1 MTNPNPFV
9 PKGSL
14 LEQQTKSR
22 SQFKWAV
29 SGILAVSV
37 IGLVAILIQGCKRET
52 PAGDSGSSTDLSSLN
67 ASNGPSDMSTSN
79 GADIYSNATPTY
91 ATMPPSNTTSTPV
104 PPVSAIPPQPP
115 VAAIPAVPA
124 TPVDN
129 GGATSEYV
137 VVSGDTL
144 GKIAHSHGVTLKA
157 LEAANPGVDPKKLH
171 PKQKLNIP
179 AGSSSMSSTTS
190 ADMGAGSVE
199 SGETYV
205 VKSGD
210 TLTKIAKKYH
220 VKVKALQSANNL
232 TSTQIHVGLKLKIP
246 VSAESAPAAPTPDM
260 STQPEPAAA
269 APAMS
274 MPAPSTP
281 APASAH

>member
-14 LEQQTKSR
+14 LEQQSKSR

-37 IGLVAILIQGCKRET
+37 IGLVAILIQGCKREA
-52 PAGDSGSSTDLSSLN
+52 PVGDSGSTDLSSLN
-67 ASNGPSDMSTSN
+67 ASNTPADMSSSN
-79 GADIYSNATPTY
+79 SADIYSNATPTY
-91 ATMPPSNTTSTPV
+91 ATMPPSNTMSAPNQ
-104 PPVSAIPPQPP
+104 PISAIPSQPPQQPVSAIP
-115 VAAIPAVPA
+115 AN
-124 TPVDN
+124 PVDN
-129 GGATSEYV
+129 SGATTEYT

-144 GKIAHSHGVTLKA
+144 GKIAHAHGVSLKA

-179 AGSSSMSSTTS
+179 AGGGSASAASP
-190 ADMGAGSVE
+190 ADMSGSSVD

-210 TLTKIAKKYH
+210 NLMKIAKKYH
-220 VKVKALQSANNL
+220 VKVKALQAANNL
-232 TSTQIHVGLKLKIP
+232 TTTQIRVGQKLKIP
-246 VSAESAPAAPTPDM
+246 ASAESAPAAPVVDTGVAPVTP
-260 STQPEPAAA
+260 PAPP
-269 APAMS
+269 APS

-281 APASAH
+281 APTTAH